1 MTQKTHRN
9 CRNFAPVDT
18 QTGICVLTKK
28 PLGADD
34 AACPAFTLLPRCGDC
49 AAFTP
54 SDTGAMCAASKTSF
68 PAFADIV
75 AVNCPDYSPKK

>member
-1 MTQKTHRN
+1 MTTKTHRN

-18 QTGICVLTKK
+18 QTGLCVLTKET
-28 PLGADD
+28 LRADD
-34 AACPAFTLLPRCGDC
+34 AACPDFALLPRCADC

-54 SDTGAMCAASKTSF
+54 AKDGAVCSASKTAF

-75 AVNCPDYSPKK
+75 AVNCPDYSEKK